1 MPNNE
6 LLKAVMGQGGALVLA
21 CIVLYQVMSQYETL
35 IDTMIQDNKED
46 RAMYQQNMS
55 ELSNH
60 MDKVN
65 DTLEK
70 IQEKLRKAKTKRH
83 ANQNTPAYTVWYV
96 QYMQYILLILYLN

>member
-1 MPNNE
+1 MPSNE
-6 LLKAVMGQGGALVLA
+6 LMKAVMGQGGALVLA

-65 DTLEK
+65 ETLEK
-70 IQEKLRKAKTKRH
+70 IQADISSIRQQQGKE
-83 ANQNTPAYTVWYV
+83 
-96 QYMQYILLILYLN
+96 

>member
-70 IQEKLRKAKTKRH
+70 IQEDISSIRAQQRKE
-83 ANQNTPAYTVWYV
+83 
-96 QYMQYILLILYLN
+96 

>member
-1 MPNNE
+1 
-6 LLKAVMGQGGALVLA
+6 MGQGGALVLA

-46 RAMYQQNMS
+46 RAMYQQNMA

-65 DTLEK
+65 ETLEK
-70 IQEKLRKAKTKRH
+70 IQEDISSIRAQQRK
-83 ANQNTPAYTVWYV
+83 
-96 QYMQYILLILYLN
+96 

>member
-6 LLKAVMGQGGALVLA
+6 IMKAVMGQGGALVLA

-70 IQEKLRKAKTKRH
+70 IQEDISSIRAQQRKE
-83 ANQNTPAYTVWYV
+83 
-96 QYMQYILLILYLN
+96 

>member
-1 MPNNE
+1 M
-6 LLKAVMGQGGALVLA
+6 KAVMGQGGALVLA

-65 DTLEK
+65 ETLEK
-70 IQEKLRKAKTKRH
+70 IQEDISSIRAQQRKE
-83 ANQNTPAYTVWYV
+83 
-96 QYMQYILLILYLN
+96 

>member
-6 LLKAVMGQGGALVLA
+6 IMKAVMGQGGALVLA
-21 CIVLYQVMSQYETL
+21 CLVLYQVMSQYETL

-55 ELSNH
+55 ELSKH

-65 DTLEK
+65 ETLEK
-70 IQEKLRKAKTKRH
+70 IQEDISSIREQQRKE
-83 ANQNTPAYTVWYV
+83 
-96 QYMQYILLILYLN
+96 

>member
-6 LLKAVMGQGGALVLA
+6 IMKAVMGQGGALVLA
-21 CIVLYQVMSQYETL
+21 CLVLYQVMSQYETL

-55 ELSNH
+55 ELSKH

-65 DTLEK
+65 ETLEK
-70 IQEKLRKAKTKRH
+70 IQEDISSIRDQQGKE
-83 ANQNTPAYTVWYV
+83 
-96 QYMQYILLILYLN
+96 

>member
-1 MPNNE
+1 MPSNE
-6 LLKAVMGQGGALVLA
+6 LMKAVMGQGGALVLA

-60 MDKVN
+60 MNKVS

-70 IQEKLRKAKTKRH
+70 IQADISSIRQQQRKE
-83 ANQNTPAYTVWYV
+83 
-96 QYMQYILLILYLN
+96 

>member
-1 MPNNE
+1 
-6 LLKAVMGQGGALVLA
+6 MGQGGALVLA

-70 IQEKLRKAKTKRH
+70 IQEDISSIRAQQRKE
-83 ANQNTPAYTVWYV
+83 
-96 QYMQYILLILYLN
+96 

>member
-6 LLKAVMGQGGALVLA
+6 IMKAVMGQGGALVLA

-65 DTLEK
+65 ETLEK
-70 IQEKLRKAKTKRH
+70 IQEDISSIRAQQRKE
-83 ANQNTPAYTVWYV
+83 
-96 QYMQYILLILYLN
+96 